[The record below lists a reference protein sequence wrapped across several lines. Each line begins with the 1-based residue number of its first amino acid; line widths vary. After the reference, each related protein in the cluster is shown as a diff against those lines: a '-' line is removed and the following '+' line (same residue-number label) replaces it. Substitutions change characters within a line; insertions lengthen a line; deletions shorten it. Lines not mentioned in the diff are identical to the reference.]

1 MTIRLLSIG
10 ECMIEVSP
18 QDDGR
23 YALGYAGD
31 TFNTAWYARRAAGPD
46 IEVAYLSAIGDD
58 EASRGLEK
66 FIRASGIQP
75 ELARRKDQ
83 TVGLYLISLN
93 GAERR
98 FSYWRGQSAART
110 LADELTDLPGVG
122 VGDMVSFSGI
132 TLAILPQ
139 DGRHR
144 LLSAVQRARA
154 GGARIAFD
162 PNIRPR
168 LWADINDMRHW
179 IMEAAR
185 QSDIVLPSFED
196 EAAAFGDE
204 TPDDTATRYVGA
216 GATLVVVKNGAQPVL
231 LCTQDMAER
240 ITPTPPHRV
249 IDTTAAGDSFN
260 ARFLVGLLQG
270 ETPITAAR
278 HACDLAGRVIGE
290 RGALAPV

>member
-23 YALGYAGD
+23 YVLGYAGD
-31 TFNTAWYARRAAGPD
+31 TFNTAWYARRTAGPD

-58 EASRGLEK
+58 EASRGLEE

-110 LADELTDLPGVG
+110 LADDLTDLPGVG

-144 LLSAVQRARA
+144 LLSAVQRASAR
-154 GGARIAFD
+154 GARIAFD

-168 LWADINDMRHW
+168 LWAGTNDMRHW

-231 LCTQDMAER
+231 LCTQDMAECT
-240 ITPTPPHRV
+240 IPTPPHRV